1 MLFASFDSFFRKLFR
16 RAANAILP
24 ARLQALDIGISNFT
38 EENFALR
45 VRTNPDSVYAGT
57 DGAALWR
64 ARSRL
69 EDRRE
74 NAMGTSAGNGLIF
87 DWASAGPRTPSWPA
101 HVMLDDETLRDG
113 LQSPSVTDPPAAAK
127 VEILHLMEKLG
138 IETLDVGLP
147 GAGARQREAVLAL
160 CREISSQRMRIRANC
175 AARTM
180 MVDIRP
186 IAEVSQLTG
195 VPIEALVFI
204 GSSPIRQYAEEW
216 TIEQIQRHTR
226 EAITFAVK
234 EGLDVTY
241 VTEDTIR
248 SSPAHLRI
256 LFAEAIEAGAK
267 RLCLCD
273 TCGAA
278 TPEAVWNLVSW
289 VKKFLSET
297 GARSSIGIDW
307 HGHRDRGL
315 DVANTLAA
323 IEAGASRV
331 HGTAFGIGERVGNT
345 PMEQLLVNLN
355 LLGMRHDDLSSLQAY
370 VDSVSAATG
379 VPVPANTPVIGR
391 DAFRTATGVHASAI
405 LKAQKKG
412 DRWLTDYV
420 YSGVPASVIGRT
432 QEIEIGPLSGSS
444 NVIFYLTQR
453 GIVASHEL
461 IQTVLLAAKE
471 SSRILQEPEVLAI
484 VQRFDGFP
492 RR

>member
-1 MLFASFDSFFRKLFR
+1 M
-16 RAANAILP
+16 
-24 ARLQALDIGISNFT
+24 GIS
-38 EENFALR
+38 
-45 VRTNPDSVYAGT
+45 V
-57 DGAALWR
+57 
-64 ARSRL
+64 
-69 EDRRE
+69 
-74 NAMGTSAGNGLIF
+74 GNGLIF
-87 DWASAGPRTPSWPA
+87 DWASVGPRTASWPA

-113 LQSPSVTDPPAAAK
+113 LQSPSVTDPPVAAK
-127 VEILHLMEKLG
+127 VEILHFMENLG
-138 IETLDVGLP
+138 IETVDVGLP

-160 CREISSQRMRIRANC
+160 CREISSRRMRIRPNC

-186 IAEVSQLTG
+186 IAEAAQLTG
-195 VPIEALVFI
+195 VPIEACLFI

-216 TIEQIQRHTR
+216 TIEQILRHTR
-226 EAITFAVK
+226 EAIRFAVK
-234 EGLDVTY
+234 EGLDVMY
-241 VTEDTIR
+241 VTEDTVR

-289 VKKFLSET
+289 VKKFLAET
-297 GARSSIGIDW
+297 GADLGIDW

-315 DVANTLAA
+315 DLANTLAA

-331 HGTAFGIGERVGNT
+331 HGTALGIGERVGNT

-355 LLGMRHDDLSSLQAY
+355 LLGMRHDDLSSLQGY
-370 VDSVSAATG
+370 VDSVSAATC

-391 DAFRTATGVHASAI
+391 DAFRTATGVHAAAI
-405 LKAQKKG
+405 IKAQKKG

-420 YSGVPASVIGRT
+420 YSGVPASLIGRN
-432 QEIEIGPLSGSS
+432 QEIEIGPMSGSS
-444 NVIFYLTQR
+444 NVIFYLSQR

-461 IQTVLLAAKE
+461 IQAVLLAAKE
-471 SSRILQEPEVLAI
+471 SNRILQEPEILAI
-484 VQRFDGFP
+484 VRRFENVTS
-492 RR
+492 